1 MVKHSNCPLCSSAD
15 ILHYLQ
21 CTDNFVSKENFGL
34 YRCSACGFVFTN
46 NYPEADSIGKYYE
59 SDEYISHSDTSE
71 GFINKI
77 YRIVRN
83 IMLRR
88 KRAIVTNVTKIKT
101 GNLLDIGSGTGH
113 FAAEMKSA
121 GWSVKGIEINEK
133 AREFSRT
140 KSGLEVIGPDEISS
154 LEKESF
160 DAITLWHVLEHFH
173 DPFTYASDIISLLKP
188 GGICIVALPNSSS
201 FDAAHYKEHWAA
213 YDVPRHL
220 WHFNP
225 DTFRIFSDKTGF
237 KTIKLL
243 TLPLDVFY
251 ISLLS
256 EKYKGTKLS
265 FLAGIAKAKL
275 FTFGSFFNRKRS
287 SSMIYILQK
296 RN

>member
-1 MVKHSNCPLCSSAD
+1 MVQHSTCPLCYSVD
-15 ILHYLQ
+15 ISKYLH
-21 CTDNFVSKENFGL
+21 CTDHFISKEYFDL

-46 NYPEADSIGKYYE
+46 NYPEAGSIGKYYE

-77 YRIVRN
+77 YRFARN

-88 KRAIVTNVTKIKT
+88 KRAIVTNVTKLKQGI
-101 GNLLDIGSGTGH
+101 LLDIGSGTGH

-173 DPFTYASDIISLLKP
+173 DPFTYASDILSLLKP

-201 FDAAHYKEHWAA
+201 YDAVHYKDYWAA

-225 DTFRIFSDKTGF
+225 DTFRIFSDKAGF
-237 KTIKLL
+237 KTVKIL

-256 EKYKGTKLS
+256 EKYKGTRFS
-265 FLAGIAKAKL
+265 FLSGMAMAKI
-275 FTFGSFFNRKRS
+275 FTFASFFNRKRS
-287 SSMIYILQK
+287 SSMIYVLQK